1 MTVRNPGL
9 PDIQPFHYDLHQLA
23 ITDGILFGSLATIV
37 GCAIGISVIR
47 QRRKEDPK
55 PLRVRTVIRSLLFVS
70 SIASLTAIGLQF
82 GPWYFHTTDTKTA
95 WQHDVK
101 TWLADEYGITVSQ
114 KQLDAATSSKQ
125 FTATVAG
132 HDETV
137 LVGATPDKNLILVDA
152 AKHPVA
158 PVQH

>member
-1 MTVRNPGL
+1 MTVGNPGL

-23 ITDGILFGSLATIV
+23 VNDGILFGCLAVVV
-37 GCAIGISVIR
+37 GCIIGIGVIR

-82 GPWYFHTTDTKTA
+82 GPWYFHTMDTKTA

-101 TWLADEYGITVSQ
+101 AWLHDEYGVAVDR

-132 HDETV
+132 HSETV

-152 AKHPVA
+152 SQHPVA
-158 PVQH
+158 PVTK